1 MSLAAWIGGPGPLL
15 VLLVALVL
23 DGLLPP
29 VPGPFRYLPHPVRVL
44 GGAIG
49 FLDRKLNRSNRS
61 ETSRKLRGAL
71 AAIVTIALA
80 GGFGWLID
88 WAARALPFGWI
99 WELLLVTSLLAQRSL
114 FDHARAVLR
123 PLAVD
128 DLAGARAAVA
138 HLVGRDPES
147 LDRHGVARATVESL
161 AENYSDGVL
170 APAFWYLVLGLP
182 GLCAY
187 KAINTLDSMI
197 GYRTPRH
204 ASFGMVSA
212 RVDDLA
218 NWIPARI
225 AAGTIVL
232 AAIFTPSAK
241 PFAALRAALRDAPRH
256 RSPNAGWPEA
266 AFAGALGLALAGPR
280 RYAGKVVQDA
290 WMGDGRARLEPADLR
305 RALGL
310 FAASCLV
317 QLGIVTGV
325 AVLIAQF

>member
-15 VLLVALVL
+15 ILVTALVL

-44 GGAIG
+44 GGVVG
-49 FLDRKLNRSNRS
+49 FLDRKLNRANRS
-61 ETSRKLRGAL
+61 ETSRMVRGAL
-71 AAIVTIALA
+71 AATVTVSLA
-80 GGFGWLID
+80 GGFGWLIA
-88 WAARALPFGWI
+88 WAAGGLPFGWI

-123 PLAVD
+123 PLQAG

-161 AENYSDGVL
+161 AENFSDGVL

-187 KAINTLDSMI
+187 KAMNTLDSMI

-212 RVDDLA
+212 RLDDLA
-218 NWIPARI
+218 NLIPARI
-225 AAGTIVL
+225 AAGVIAL
-232 AAIFTPSAK
+232 AALFTPSTR

-280 RYAGKVVQDA
+280 RYGGKVVEDA
-290 WMGDGRARLEPADLR
+290 WMGDGRARLEATDLR

-317 QLGIVTGV
+317 QLGIVAGI
-325 AVLIAQF
+325 AVLITQL

>member
-15 VLLVALVL
+15 ILIIALML
-23 DGLLPP
+23 DGLLPA

-49 FLDRKLNRSNRS
+49 FLDRKLNRPNRG
-61 ETSRKLRGAL
+61 ETSRMVRGAL
-71 AAIVTIALA
+71 AAAVIVALA
-80 GGFGWLID
+80 GGFGWLIA
-88 WAARALPFGWI
+88 WAAAALPFGWI
-99 WELLLVTSLLAQRSL
+99 WELILVVSLLAQRSL
-114 FDHARAVLR
+114 FDHARAVLK
-123 PLAVD
+123 PLQAG
-128 DLAGARAAVA
+128 DLGGARAAVA
-138 HLVGRDPES
+138 HLVGRDPAS

-170 APAFWYLVLGLP
+170 APAFWYLILGLP

-212 RVDDLA
+212 RLDDLA

-225 AAGTIVL
+225 AAGVIVL
-232 AAIFTPSAK
+232 AAIFTPSAR
-241 PFAALRAALRDAPRH
+241 PFVALRTALRDAPQH

-280 RYAGKVVQDA
+280 RYDGKTVADA
-290 WMGDGRARLEPADLR
+290 WMGDGRARLEAADLR
-305 RALGL
+305 RALAL

-317 QLGIVTGV
+317 LLGIVAAI